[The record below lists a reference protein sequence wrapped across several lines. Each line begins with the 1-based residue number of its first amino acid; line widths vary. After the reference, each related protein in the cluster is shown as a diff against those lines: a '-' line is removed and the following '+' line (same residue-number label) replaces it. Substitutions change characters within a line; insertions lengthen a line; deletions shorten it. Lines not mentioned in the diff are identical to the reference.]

1 MDEDTLAFLEK
12 WVEDN
17 AVGIAAHLRAEKA
30 ENLAAQCLKGGAEAG
45 YSEEEI
51 EEAAAELTDGEDL
64 LTYIEMALETADEE
78 EAWDDDDAA

>member
-17 AVGIAAHLRAEKA
+17 TVAVAASLRAEKA
-30 ENLAAQCLKGGAEAG
+30 ESLAEQCLRDGAEAG

-51 EEAAAELTDGEDL
+51 EEAAAELTDGGDL
-64 LTYIEMALETADEE
+64 ASLIETALERADNDEVSE
-78 EAWDDDDAA
+78 DEDAE